1 MKLSKAWTFLTLACL
16 LVGACDKKKTP
27 VINPTPEDNT
37 AETTVLLYM
46 MGENSLSYFVRED
59 LQEVV
64 QGVKEM
70 PENNHFVIFVDD
82 ASYPYMIHYEKK
94 NGKAICDTL
103 IRYTEDICS
112 TDPKILKETL
122 HTVYQRFPS
131 NQYGLILWS
140 HGDGWIPATQ
150 KAQTRFIG
158 IDNETNS
165 HSSNIGPQMEIV
177 DLANVLAD
185 FPPMKF
191 ILFDACFMQSV
202 EVAYELRNCAE
213 YLIGSPMEIPGP
225 GAPYHQIMDPM
236 FAPEGTDVHG
246 IAYNYYAYYDTELNG
261 GISTTYGAAI
271 STICCAELENLAE
284 ETKTIIHSYIQ
295 KGSEIT
301 ADQLYP
307 YDFRSR
313 QFYYDLGDFVKQT
326 ATADEYSRWKGQWQR
341 SVPDCYTTP
350 TVYSAYEGYIRM
362 DSERYHGIS
371 MYMPK
376 EESRYNSYNEAFK
389 QTQWYTAAGWD
400 KTGW

>member
-1 MKLSKAWTFLTLACL
+1 MKFSKVWTFLALAGL
-16 LVGACDKKKTP
+16 SAWACDRKETP
-27 VINPTPEDNT
+27 VKEPIPEDNT

-46 MGENSLSYFVRED
+46 MGENNLSYFVRED
-59 LQEVV
+59 LQEVT
-64 QGVKEM
+64 QGIKEM
-70 PENNHFVIFVDD
+70 PVNNHLVVFVDD

-94 NGKAICDTL
+94 NEKTICDTL
-103 IRYTEDICS
+103 IRYTEDVCS
-112 TDPKILKETL
+112 TDPRILKETL
-122 HTVYQRFPS
+122 NTVYQRFPS

-165 HSSNIGPQMEIV
+165 PSSNIGPQMEIV

-185 FPPMKF
+185 FPMKF
-191 ILFDACFMQSV
+191 ILFDACFMQSA

-225 GAPYHQIMDPM
+225 GAPYHKIMAPM
-236 FAPEGTDVHG
+236 FSPEGIDVHG
-246 IAYNYYAYYDTELNG
+246 IAYNYYAYYNPELNG
-261 GISTTYGAAI
+261 GISSTYGAAI
-271 STICCAELENLAE
+271 STICCAEMEKLAK
-284 ETKTIIHSYIQ
+284 ETQLFVRNYAK
-295 KGSEIT
+295 KEGGIT
-301 ADQLYP
+301 ADLLYP

-326 ATADEYSRWKGQWQR
+326 ATTDEYNRWKEQWKR
-341 SVPDCYTTP
+341 VISDCYTTP

-376 EESRYNSYNEAFK
+376 EEIRYNSYNKAFK
-389 QTQWYTAAGWD
+389 QTQWYSAAGWNE
-400 KTGW
+400 TGW